1 MKKNIFKAFAIIL
14 TAAMSACSVSVP
26 FAVTDNSVGSKV
38 GIARHKAFLNI
49 CIDCNASISKAAENG
64 GITKIATVDYK
75 VRYGIFTVTYE
86 TIVTGE

>member
-1 MKKNIFKAFAIIL
+1 MKKNIIKAFAIVII
-14 TAAMSACSVSVP
+14 AAMSACSVSVP

-38 GIARHKAFLNI
+38 GIARQKAFLNI
-49 CIDCNASISKAAENG
+49 CVNCDVGISKAAANG

-75 VRYGIFTVTYE
+75 VRNSFFFVTYE